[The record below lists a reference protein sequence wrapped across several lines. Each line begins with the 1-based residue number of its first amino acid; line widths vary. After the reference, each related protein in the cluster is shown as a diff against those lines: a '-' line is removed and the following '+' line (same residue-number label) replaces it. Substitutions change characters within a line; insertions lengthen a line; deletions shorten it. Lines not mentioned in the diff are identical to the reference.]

1 MKKSILFASVVL
13 SLGASAAFAQQA
25 SPFYG
30 TASVGST
37 RGNLSSSDIN
47 AGLAASQYTS
57 PSTSIKN
64 TDTAFRIGAGY
75 RFAPAFALEGYYV
88 DLGKYSS
95 SSTAG
100 NLAGFRGAADASYKS
115 NGFGVDAVFTAPLA
129 NGFSIY
135 GRAGVLRASTE
146 GRFTSDGSVI
156 RLTSTGAKVNTT
168 AHTFGVGAQ
177 YDFNPQFGLRLEA
190 QRYNKLGN
198 GSTGGELRANVYS
211 LGGVVNF

>member
-13 SLGASAAFAQQA
+13 SLGVSATFAQQA

-37 RGNLSSSDIN
+37 QGNLSSSEIN
-47 AGLAASQYTS
+47 DGLTASRYTS

-64 TDTAFRIGAGY
+64 TDSAFRIGAGY

-95 SSTAG
+95 SSTAA
-100 NLAGFRGAADASYKS
+100 NLAGFRGTADANYKS

-135 GRAGVLRASTE
+135 GRAGLVRASTE
-146 GRFTSDGSVI
+146 GRFTSDGNIV
-156 RLTSTGAKVNTT
+156 RLTSAGAKVNTT

-177 YDFNPQFGLRLEA
+177 YDFTPQFGLRLEV
-190 QRYNKLGN
+190 QRYYKLGN
-198 GSTGGELRANVYS
+198 GDTGGELKVNVYS
-211 LGGVVNF
+211 LGGVLNF